1 MTNPDRAPKNGG
13 AARRLSDA
21 WRRYGAAV
29 TTAAVAAMAV
39 AAVWRLGNELPRL
52 LFDPDGAFDLRL
64 RHHEVGRWFAGLQVY
79 GEPERGDYPPG
90 SYAILWPLLG
100 WLSLAASR
108 LLWGA
113 TAMAALAGL
122 ALAAVR
128 GSGARTRLEVLLA
141 ALLPF
146 STYASAAT
154 LGMGQAAAHVIVLV
168 VAGVLV
174 LDRSGGRWPGDVAAS
189 ALLVPA
195 LVKPTLSV
203 PFFWI
208 VAFRPGR
215 LRPIILVC
223 LGYAALTILAIAF
236 QDGPLA
242 TRLGGWLAEGPQPIH
257 GHTNIHK
264 AMAVLGMDRAML
276 PVTALILLATG
287 WWIHRR
293 RQADLWIL
301 LGVAA
306 LVAQLSVH
314 HRLYDHLL
322 ILVPLVT
329 LLRLALGGT
338 RPTTG
343 ADPAAGVLFAL
354 VWVTLHVPPSLM
366 AGPPPLAT
374 LLEAGQAAVWVACL
388 AFLVRRGSSDA
399 RTGAGP

>member
-1 MTNPDRAPKNGG
+1 MA
-13 AARRLSDA
+13 
-21 WRRYGAAV
+21 
-29 TTAAVAAMAV
+29 AAVAAMAV
-39 AAVWRLGNELPRL
+39 AAAWRLGNELPRL

-64 RHHEVGRWFAGLQVY
+64 RYREVGRWFAGLQVY

-128 GSGARTRLEVLLA
+128 GSGARTRLQVLLA

-154 LGMGQAAAHVIVLV
+154 LGMGQAAAHVLVLL

-174 LDRSGGRWPGDVAAS
+174 LDRSGGRLPGDVAAS

-215 LRPIILVC
+215 LRPILLVC
-223 LGYAALTILAIAF
+223 LGYAGLTLLAIAF

-242 TRLGGWLAEGPQPIH
+242 TRMGGWLAEGPQPLH

-276 PVTALILLATG
+276 PVTAAILLVTG

-293 RQADLWIL
+293 RGADIWIL

-322 ILVPLVT
+322 VLVPLIT
-329 LLRLALGGT
+329 LLRLAWGGS
-338 RPTTG
+338 RPSGG

-354 VWVTLHVPPSLM
+354 VWVTLHLPPSM
-366 AGPPPLAT
+366 IAGPSPLSA
-374 LLEAGQAAVWVACL
+374 LVEAGQAAVWVACL
-388 AFLVRRGSSDA
+388 AFLVRRGSIQA
-399 RTGAGP
+399 RSERGP